1 MNATIMEPD
10 IIKCDSPPLPPN
22 MGFADE
28 HAPFYY
34 VAVTLNGVET
44 SESLI
49 KFIYYIDPPIH
60 SISPNKGPMC
70 GGTNSTLLGKGFT

>member
-10 IIKCDSPPLPPN
+10 LIKCDSPPLPPS

-34 VAVTLNGVET
+34 VSVTLNGVEQ

-49 KFIYYIDPPIH
+49 KFIYYIDPT
-60 SISPNKGPMC
+60 ISSVTPNKGPC
-70 GGTNSTLLGKGFT
+70 RGGTFSHLAGKGFD